1 MKSCHTHLL
10 INAPIA
16 LVWNILMDVEQYPA
30 WNPSIVK
37 VWGTLREGGII
48 YLHHAP
54 LHLIL
59 PVRIERLH
67 PRSQLVWR
75 GLATFSPIVQGE
87 HYFRL
92 IDMGNGQ
99 TELQHGE
106 NFSGWLSQ
114 ILPLSFFSKLRS
126 NYAYH
131 NQKLKIIAEQRQ
143 QLALL

>member
-1 MKSCHTHLL
+1 MKSCHTQII

-16 LVWNILMDVEQYPA
+16 LVWNILMDVERYPE
-30 WNPSIVK
+30 WNPSIAK
-37 VWGTLREGGII
+37 VWGTLREDGII
-48 YLHHAP
+48 YIHHAH

-59 PVRIERLH
+59 PVRIERLS

-75 GLATFSPIVQGE
+75 GLAAFSAVVQGE

-92 IDMGNGQ
+92 VELDNGQ

-114 ILPLSFFSKLRS
+114 VLPRSFFSKLRS

-131 NQKLKIIAEQRQ
+131 NQKLKIIAEQQ
-143 QLALL
+143 YQS